1 MQTINQLAKTLP
13 QQQPPSN
20 GKMQT
25 GQLLSSITAAAASK
39 ELTAMMLDIFGL
51 WKRGFQ
57 SKMKHGNYDLLA
69 AQVWAVALQQANVT
83 EHEIGAAYAESIK
96 TSRKGLPSDAG
107 EFLALA
113 RNTHGAAYPAAYDAF
128 VMACQNEG
136 KTKDMRQPY
145 PHIVLD
151 FTVMRLGCFT
161 VKTADNRFYPTF
173 EKVYNQV
180 IAEYEAGLIEPL
192 PPSQQLENHAGDKSP
207 PAQPAV
213 ANNYIL
219 QIKKMLG
226 AANGVKDDSVT
237 A

>member
-1 MQTINQLAKTLP
+1 
-13 QQQPPSN
+13 
-20 GKMQT
+20 MQT

-69 AQVWAVALQQANVT
+69 AQVWAVALQQANIT
-83 EHEIGAAYAESIK
+83 EHEIGLAYAESIK
-96 TSRKGLPSDAG
+96 TSRKWLPSDAG

-113 RNTHGAAYPAAYDAF
+113 RNQGGAAYPAAYDAF

-145 PHIVLD
+145 PHIVMD
-151 FTVMRLGCFT
+151 VTIGRLGCFT
-161 VKTADNRFYPTF
+161 VKTADNRFYPTW
-173 EKVYNQV
+173 EKMYNQV
-180 IAEYEAGLIEPL
+180 IAEFEAGLIKPL
-192 PPSQQLENHAGDKSP
+192 PPSQQLENHAGDKTP
-207 PAQPAV
+207 PASPVV
-213 ANNYIL
+213 ADKYIL

-226 AANGVKDDSVT
+226 NTKGVKDDSVT